1 MIESPFE
8 IFLRV
13 LHVMAA
19 AIWLGLG
26 TSLPSR
32 VSEAFNNG
40 QEYAKNA
47 IKGINRSANIV
58 LISAIVTV
66 GTGFGLIF
74 AAYGG
79 FKGLP
84 KSIHIGMGLTILAFI
99 FSFAL
104 IRPSYNKFVN
114 AVQNDFSQAEGFK
127 KKYAMFS
134 GIEHAIISVVLITM
148 IWRTMI

>member
-1 MIESPFE
+1 METPFE
-8 IFLRV
+8 IILRV
-13 LHVMAA
+13 LHVMGAE
-19 AIWLGLG
+19 IWLGLG
-26 TSLPSR
+26 MSLPSR

-40 QEYAKNA
+40 QDYAKNA
-47 IKGINRSANIV
+47 VKGINRSANIV
-58 LISAIVTV
+58 LISAIATV

-74 AAYGG
+74 VAYGG

-84 KSIHIGMGLTILAFI
+84 KSIHVGLSLTILAFI
-99 FSFAL
+99 LSFVL
-104 IRPSYNKFVN
+104 IRPAYSKFVN

-134 GIEHAIISVVLITM
+134 GIEHAIISLVLITM